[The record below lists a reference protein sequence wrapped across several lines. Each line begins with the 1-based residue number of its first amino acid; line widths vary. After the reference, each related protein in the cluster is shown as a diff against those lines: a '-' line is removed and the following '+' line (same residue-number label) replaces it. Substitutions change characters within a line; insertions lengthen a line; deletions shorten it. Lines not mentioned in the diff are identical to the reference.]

1 MAGASLT
8 GMFVAILEGTEL
20 AEEIAI
26 GQQAG
31 IQIVGVIATMA
42 WCAAASFVIFEA
54 LDTVTGLR
62 VSEEQEMQRLD
73 NVMHEHRGYKF

>member
-1 MAGASLT
+1 
-8 GMFVAILEGTEL
+8 MFVAILEGTEL

-42 WCAAASFVIFEA
+42 WCAAPSFVIFEA